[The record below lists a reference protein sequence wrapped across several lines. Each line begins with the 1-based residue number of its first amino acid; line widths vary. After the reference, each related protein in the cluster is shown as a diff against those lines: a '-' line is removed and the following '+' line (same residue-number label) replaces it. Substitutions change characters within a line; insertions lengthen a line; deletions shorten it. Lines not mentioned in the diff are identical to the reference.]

1 MKRETTT
8 RLVGRPGRPA
18 LPDGEARDV
27 TIKVR
32 VTEAERERLQAAADR
47 EGVSVSER
55 LRVRGLADA

>member
-1 MKRETTT
+1 MKVEAEPKR
-8 RLVGRPGRPA
+8 GRPA